1 MSQNEK
7 RQWETP
13 TVVSKPV
20 SETLTGAPGPAIGIG
35 S

>member
-13 TVVSKPV
+13 AVVSKPV
-20 SETLTGAPGPAIGIG
+20 SETLTQGPPVGEIG

>member
-1 MSQNEK
+1 MSRNEK

-20 SETLTGAPGPAIGIG
+20 SETLTQSPISQIG

>member
-20 SETLTGAPGPAIGIG
+20 SETLTQGGGGNIGIG

>member
-1 MSQNEK
+1 MNQNEK

-20 SETLTGAPGPAIGIG
+20 TETLTQGNPGGEIG